1 MSPSK
6 PATTPRAIIEE
17 ILARPMTREIWT
29 GNFEKVLPLSVQD
42 FDLTAI
48 LPAVFYMFRFGQR
61 RGKGK
66 FVETFGLT
74 AGSMKEQRK
83 SATIERISGK
93 LAENGRFQGFGG
105 ETEQAILGDL
115 LLCFCLENTK
125 RALGRREQV
134 QRLAPAHYM
143 ASWLDLPTKV
153 ADLRYVPEM
162 IVAMLASQTGEYVEQ
177 NKEGDRTWFAVGRGF
192 EDNVLLRA
200 FHRGVKR
207 QGELGSLTSDR
218 FEENTPV
225 GLDQLLM
232 IGLAQELGSA
242 PYKLRGGEGER
253 ISNQQPIAAKAGREF
268 SEDIRRFV
276 RSYADVMP
284 RQAFV
289 GMLESCMA
297 VGLTTVITSVAEILF
312 AWAREGEIQNPKDQ
326 RPAFL
331 FVDCANSVDRR
342 LRALSEQSMDD
353 YIRRLDRFPVI
364 LMALRLLDRG
374 ARYDPKIKKL
384 NIPSRPNATV
394 WLNMLGELLHER
406 RDEARA
412 ILYELGRKAEELAER
427 LQEDYPEASQI
438 LSNNTTQP
446 NPVWRLSEALTA
458 LQGRNNSQGKLIR
471 LFDSALLIGYRN
483 GLGLK
488 RITLRQVPQQTTKR
502 RREVRSLVLTD
513 SVLDYLV
520 HLHVLKSGNRRGVRP
535 LSFQEFVFKIRE
547 QYGFCVDVAPP
558 GMTISND
565 LLQANRNILERRLRD
580 LGLLVGVNDAEAMKR
595 LWPRFEPAKE
605 NKDDMG

>member
-6 PATTPRAIIEE
+6 TATTPRAIIEE
-17 ILARPMTREIWT
+17 ILAVPMTREIWT
-29 GNFEKVLPLSVQD
+29 GNFDKVLPLSIQD

-74 AGSMKEQRK
+74 LGAMKAQRK
-83 SATIERISGK
+83 SATIERVSAK
-93 LAENGRFQGFGG
+93 LAKNGRFQGFGG

-125 RALGRREQV
+125 RALGRRVQV
-134 QRLAPAHYM
+134 QRAAPAHYM
-143 ASWLDLPTKV
+143 ASWLDLPESV
-153 ADLRYVPEM
+153 VNLRYVPEM
-162 IVAMLASQTGEYVEQ
+162 IVAMLANQTGAYVEQ
-177 NKEGDRTWFAVGRGF
+177 NKEGDRTWFAVGKGF
-192 EDNVLLRA
+192 EENDLLRA

-207 QGELGSLTSDR
+207 HGELGSRRSDR
-218 FEENTPV
+218 FEENAPV

-242 PYKLRGGEGER
+242 PDKLRGGGGEK
-253 ISNQQPIAAKAGREF
+253 ISNQRPIAETAGREF

-276 RSYADVMP
+276 RSYADVIP

-289 GMLESCMA
+289 EMLESCMA
-297 VGLTTVITSVAEILF
+297 VGLTTIITSVTEILF
-312 AWAREGEIQNPKDQ
+312 AWASEGEIQNPKDQ
-326 RPAFL
+326 SPTFL
-331 FVDCANSVDRR
+331 FVDCANGVDRR

-353 YIRRLDRFPVI
+353 YIRRLDRLPVI

-374 ARYDPKIKKL
+374 ARYDPKIKRL
-384 NIPSRPNATV
+384 NIPSRPNAAL
-394 WLNMLGELLHER
+394 WLNMLGKLLYER

-412 ILYELGRKAEELAER
+412 ILYELERKAEELAER
-427 LQEDYPEASQI
+427 LQEDYPEACQI
-438 LSNNTTQP
+438 LRNDSAQP
-446 NPVWRLSEALTA
+446 NAVWRLSEALTA
-458 LQGRNNSQGKLIR
+458 LQGRENSQRKLIR

-488 RITLRQVPQQTTKR
+488 RTTLRQVPQQSLKKR
-502 RREVRSLVLTD
+502 RDVRSLVLTD

-520 HLHVLKSGNRRGVRP
+520 HLHILKSGNRRGVRP
-535 LSFQEFVFKIRE
+535 LPFQDFILKIRDR
-547 QYGFCVDVAPP
+547 YGFCVDIAPP

-580 LGLLVGVNDAEAMKR
+580 LGLLLGVNDAEAMKR

-605 NKDDMG
+605 NKDGMD